1 MWLTIPELR
10 HVVLVTCGL
19 LLSKHAAAQSAC
31 IAEFGQETV
40 YEQAISINTYVQT
53 NTTFYPAPHYA
64 VTVSNA
70 PTSFDGITTFRYTES
85 RTLGNTAATT
95 RSTASLVATPTVAM
109 NAYVLMVHRDPGRQT
124 DRRKIHQRQSGTF
137 YVAANG
143 TISND
148 CTMSPIYAVNNGVLT
163 TTVQGTVYTYS
174 TSPGIGFE
182 MFAPSTIPGS
192 ITTSFTLGA
201 GGVLVWTN
209 AGFYNGQA
217 AFCSLSNGTIYAVFQ
232 QNAQP
237 DGCLYIQL
245 TLFTVSSCQGLS
257 YSTVTGPPGPTGST
271 GPQGPAGAVGSTGPS
286 GQSGQIGAVGATG
299 STGPQG
305 QQGPQG
311 ISGAVGATQGVS
323 GATGPQGVQGVQ
335 GSQGNAGATGP
346 TGLQGIAGSTGPIGA
361 TGATGP
367 TGQNGAAGA
376 TGASGAVG
384 AVGPTGPHAEEF
396 KVYPEV
402 LGQQAKV
409 DRLAPLE
416 SAAKSERPELL
427 AHSKIGHRV
436 TTLRS
441 PLTSGRGAT
450 GSPGLQGIS
459 GAVGQTGVGPDRL
472 CGIVKQW
479 LMVSRLCVSPLE
491 YVILSVKR
499 HLHELTQVKP
509 TGLSGAV
516 GATGISGAVGQ
527 PGPTGAQ
534 GPTGIQGAVGPTGPQ
549 GIQGIPG
556 QSGAVGATGS
566 TGPSGPTGAQ
576 GIPGASATSFNY
588 GYLGC
593 YVQTGSKTSSTGLA
607 LPSFQATYSTLVD
620 SSCSQVCAS
629 KSFIFFGTVNTGTAT
644 ADCWCGNNLAYVTSN
659 AGILGA
665 GVVSGEVGENNCYP
679 CIGGAA
685 LGSVVGECG
694 NSTLMTM
701 AVFARNF

>member
-271 GPQGPAGAVGSTGPS
+271 GPQGARLEALDHLLVYPPGQPPEFALTLMQ

-427 AHSKIGHRV
+427 AHRA
-436 TTLRS
+436 RQ
-441 PLTSGRGAT
+441 A
-450 GSPGLQGIS
+450 
-459 GAVGQTGVGPDRL
+459 RL
-472 CGIVKQW
+472 VYKASAALLDKLG
-479 LMVSRLCVSPLE
+479 PLE